1 MRNEDLLNKWKP
13 VLEHSALPEIGNSH
27 KTAVTAQILE
37 NTESAIREG
46 QSYGASAN
54 LLGEA
59 ASDAPTSSTVDV
71 SNYDPVLINLVR
83 RSMPNLVAYDIV
95 GVQPMTGPTGLIFA
109 MRATRGASAAGSG
122 ASSNVEALYNEANT
136 TFGGDQS
143 GTHDANMGDDAVA
156 SFAGGLDTPTAE
168 GLGVASGQNN
178 IFNEMS
184 FQIDKVTVSAKS
196 RALKAEYSSELA
208 QDLKAIHGLDAE
220 QELSNM
226 LSAELLSEI
235 NREVVRTVFSCAKA
249 GAAEGTAVAGT
260 FNLDVD
266 SNGRWSVEKF
276 KGLMFQ
282 IEREA
287 NQIAKDTRR
296 GKGNIIICS
305 SDVAS
310 ALQMAGVLDYAPALA
325 GNNLNVDDTG
335 NTFVGVLNGRY
346 KVYIDPYSTHNY
358 LVVGYKGAN
367 AFDAGVF
374 YCPYVPLQMVRAV
387 GEDTFQS
394 KIGFKTRYGMVSN
407 PFADPETNKDH
418 GNDATAHGGFAADGL
433 ANGKNVYYRR
443 VLVSNLL

>member
-13 VLEHSALPEIGNSH
+13 VLEHSALPDIGNSH

-37 NTESAIREG
+37 NTETAIREG
-46 QSYGASAN
+46 QSYGASAQ

-59 ASDAPTSSTVDV
+59 APATNTADV
-71 SNYDPVLINLVR
+71 ANYDPVLINLVR
-83 RSMPNLVAYDIV
+83 RAMPNLIAYDIV

-109 MRATRGASAAGSG
+109 MRSVYGAGNQANTGNTEALFNEADTDFSGDAGITHANSTGGALSLANTGKGMATSAA
-122 ASSNVEALYNEANT
+122 EALDENT
-136 TFGGDQS
+136 
-143 GTHDANMGDDAVA
+143 
-156 SFAGGLDTPTAE
+156 FA
-168 GLGVASGQNN
+168 
-178 IFNEMS
+178 EMS

-196 RALKAEYSSELA
+196 RALKAEYSTELA

-226 LSAELLSEI
+226 LSAELLAEI
-235 NREVVRTVFSCAKA
+235 NREVVRTVYTTATA
-249 GAAEGTAVAGT
+249 GAQGEVATDGT

-266 SNGRWSVEKF
+266 ANGRWSVEKF

-282 IEREA
+282 IEKEA

-310 ALQMAGVLDYAPALA
+310 ALQMAGVLDYAPALNS
-325 GNNLNVDDTG
+325 NNLNPDDTG
-335 NTFVGVLNGRY
+335 NTFVGVLNGRF
-346 KVYIDPYSTHNY
+346 KVYIDPYSTANY
-358 LVVGYKGAN
+358 LVVGYKGSS

-387 GEDTFQS
+387 GENTFQS
-394 KIGFKTRYGMVSN
+394 KIGFKTRYGMVAN
-407 PFADPETNKDH
+407 PFSNGTSVV
-418 GNDATAHGGFAADGL
+418 GGGDAGANTFTSGDGVGVAGTASAG
-433 ANGKNVYYRR
+433 NVYYRR

>member
-46 QSYGASAN
+46 QSYGAGAQ

-59 ASDAPTSSTVDV
+59 APTNNTGEVQ
-71 SNYDPVLINLVR
+71 NYDPVLINLVR

-109 MRATRGASAAGSG
+109 MRSLYGGQDDSTPANTK
-122 ASSNVEALYNEANT
+122 EALYNEADTDFSSSGGT
-136 TFGGDQS
+136 THSGETGDAAPVT
-143 GTHDANMGDDAVA
+143 GV
-156 SFAGGLDTPTAE
+156 GLATGTAE
-168 GLGVASGQNN
+168 ALGDGVGAE
-178 IFNEMS
+178 FAEMS
-184 FQIDKVTVSAKS
+184 FQIDKVSVTAKS
-196 RALKAEYSSELA
+196 RALKAEYTSELA

-226 LSAELLSEI
+226 LSAELLAEI
-235 NREVVRTVFSCAKA
+235 NREVVRTVYTTAKA
-249 GAAEGTAVAGT
+249 GAKAGDVATAGT

-282 IEREA
+282 IEKEA

-310 ALQMAGVLDYAPALA
+310 ALQMAGVLDYTPALA
-325 GNNLNVDDTG
+325 ANNLSVDDTG
-335 NTFVGVLNGRY
+335 NTFVGVLNGRF
-346 KVYIDPYSTHNY
+346 KVYIDPYSGSNY
-358 LVVGYKGAN
+358 LVVGYKGSN
-367 AFDAGVF
+367 AFDAGIF

-387 GEDTFQS
+387 GENSFQA
-394 KIGFKTRYGMVSN
+394 KIGFKTRYGMVAN
-407 PFADPETNKDH
+407 PFASGDTS
-418 GNDATAHGGFAADGL
+418 GNNLAAPGSADAFGTQNALDDGG
-433 ANGKNVYYRR
+433 NVYYRR
-443 VLVSNLL
+443 VLVTNLL

>member
-13 VLEHSALPEIGNSH
+13 VLEHSALPDIGNSH

-37 NTESAIREG
+37 NTETAIREG
-46 QSYGASAN
+46 QSYGASAQ

-59 ASDAPTSSTVDV
+59 APATNTADV
-71 SNYDPVLINLVR
+71 ANYDPVLINLVR
-83 RSMPNLVAYDIV
+83 RAMPNLIAYDIV

-109 MRATRGASAAGSG
+109 MRSVYGAGTQANTGNTEALFNEADTDFGGTGTHANSTGGAVSLANTGKGMATSAA
-122 ASSNVEALYNEANT
+122 EALDENT
-136 TFGGDQS
+136 
-143 GTHDANMGDDAVA
+143 
-156 SFAGGLDTPTAE
+156 FA
-168 GLGVASGQNN
+168 
-178 IFNEMS
+178 EMS

-196 RALKAEYSSELA
+196 RALKAEYSTELA

-226 LSAELLSEI
+226 LSAELLAEI
-235 NREVVRTVFSCAKA
+235 NREVVRTVYTT
-249 GAAEGTAVAGT
+249 AAEGAQGEVATDGT

-282 IEREA
+282 IEKEA
-287 NQIAKDTRR
+287 NAIAKATRR

-310 ALQMAGVLDYAPALA
+310 ALQMAGVLDYAPALNS
-325 GNNLNVDDTG
+325 NNLNPDDTG

-346 KVYIDPYSTHNY
+346 KVYIDPYSTANY
-358 LVVGYKGAN
+358 LVVGYKGSN
-367 AFDAGVF
+367 AFDAGIF

-387 GEDTFQS
+387 GENTFQS
-394 KIGFKTRYGMVSN
+394 KIGFKTRYGMVAN
-407 PFADPETNKDH
+407 PFANGTSVK
-418 GNDATAHGGFAADGL
+418 GNLSADGTTGGFTAGDGVGVAD
-433 ANGKNVYYRR
+433 ANVYYRR
-443 VLVSNLL
+443 VLVTNLL